1 MMAEKMDA
9 LNLVGKGK
17 FVIIHLLLASRTI
30 SAAYFKN
37 ELAAGAFTTC
47 TFAQP

>member
-1 MMAEKMDA
+1 MDA

-17 FVIIHLLLASRTI
+17 FVISHHLLASRTV
-30 SAAYFKN
+30 SPAYFKT